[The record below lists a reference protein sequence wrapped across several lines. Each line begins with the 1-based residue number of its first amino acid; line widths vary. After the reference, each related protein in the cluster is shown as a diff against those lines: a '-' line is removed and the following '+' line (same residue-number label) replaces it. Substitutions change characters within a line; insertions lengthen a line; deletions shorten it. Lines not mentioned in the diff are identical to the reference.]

1 MNKGTLY
8 SNNHP
13 NTTIHGLGFKDAAT
27 AKKSIKTLQQKVN
40 SGEITKIRMMQ
51 TINTLLQRAKYHP
64 YITKNMQQAIKIF
77 CKWMKNYKAK

>member
-27 AKKSIKTLQQKVN
+27 AKKSIKN
-40 SGEITKIRMMQ
+40 F
-51 TINTLLQRAKYHP
+51 
-64 YITKNMQQAIKIF
+64 KNKKLILEKF
-77 CKWMKNYKAK
+77 PKSE